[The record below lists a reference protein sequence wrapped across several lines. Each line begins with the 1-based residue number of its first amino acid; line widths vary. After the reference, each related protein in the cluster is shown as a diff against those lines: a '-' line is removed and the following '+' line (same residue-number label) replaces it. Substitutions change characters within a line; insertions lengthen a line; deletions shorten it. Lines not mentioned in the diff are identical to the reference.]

1 MRAQCFG
8 GPSGASPLPSAVRTR
23 ARRAYPPPVT
33 TSRPPLPTIAIAG
46 ASRLGGAL
54 AVALH
59 RAGYPVVAVASRR
72 EEPARALLDHLGPPS
87 GGRPQPLAFATTS
100 WQAAADAADLV
111 LLTLAD
117 GAIAEVCARIRWRPG
132 QAAVHCS
139 GVRPLDVLATAS
151 ETGALAG
158 CLHPLQSFPRGAADA
173 ARFDGI
179 TFGIEAPDPLAP
191 TLEAIAHALH
201 ARTVR
206 LEGVDRALYHVAAIL
221 ASNNVVA
228 LAAAAQRAWTLAG
241 LPLEAA
247 NAALGPLTL
256 TVATNVAAHDILG
269 ALTGPIARGDV
280 TTIERH
286 LDALATT
293 DPALHALYRAL
304 ASEILRLPLD
314 HTPEVTTR
322 LHALLD

>member
-1 MRAQCFG
+1 M
-8 GPSGASPLPSAVRTR
+8 
-23 ARRAYPPPVT
+23 T
-33 TSRPPLPTIAIAG
+33 TSRPALPTIAIAG

-72 EEPARALLDHLGPPS
+72 EEPAHALVTHLGP
-87 GGRPQPLAFATTS
+87 GALATTS

-111 LLTLAD
+111 LLTVAD
-117 GAIAEVCARIRWRPG
+117 GAIAEVCAQIRWRLG

-139 GVRPLDVLATAS
+139 GVRALDALASAH
-151 ETGALAG
+151 EVGALTG
-158 CLHPLQSFPRGAADA
+158 CLHPLQSFPGGAADA
-173 ARFDGI
+173 ARFEGI
-179 TFGIEAPDPLAP
+179 TFGIEAPAPLAA
-191 TLEAIAHALH
+191 TLEAIAQALH
-201 ARTVR
+201 ARSVR

-247 NAALGPLTL
+247 NTALGPLTL
-256 TVATNVAAHDILG
+256 TVAGNVAAHDILG
-269 ALTGPIARGDV
+269 AITGPVARGDV

-286 LDALATT
+286 LAALEVA
-293 DPALHALYRAL
+293 DPSLLALYRAL
-304 ASEILRLPLD
+304 AGELLRLPLD
-314 HTPEVTTR
+314 HTPEVNAR
-322 LHALLD
+322 LHTLLD